1 MTTPTMHDTDHPSA
15 GAVVLVSAGVLPG
28 TTGEQSVRLVNWWD
42 RVDLTDRMSVW
53 DSMTFAATAYCNR
66 AMQRALPFND
76 EVVYVKL
83 KMRNDGF
90 ELGYGVHVSE
100 LVDVRE

>member
-1 MTTPTMHDTDHPSA
+1 MTTPTMHDTDHEHK
-15 GAVVLVSAGVLPG
+15 GAMVLVKAGVIPG

-53 DSMTFAATAYCNR
+53 DAMTFAATAYCNR

-83 KMRNDGF
+83 KTKGGVG
-90 ELGYGVHVSE
+90 ELGYGIHVSE